1 MTSDQIISAMKRK
14 GYIVK
19 EDDSKPFNLN
29 IVGIRSSTQIPNSF
43 DDQMNVFW
51 KFNGNWNTRI
61 FPCTT
66 DPGTHWLRNPSSSLG
81 TGILKEGQ
89 WIDAYQIALH
99 QGKYKALCQR
109 KPVTLIRDFDLDN
122 QLDFY
127 APDLQNAIH
136 KQINNPG
143 EVIKEWYDMAG
154 KLLWREATG
163 LYGANIHRANENGQ
177 SILVDKW
184 SAACQVLQNRY
195 IFNPD
200 NNAVRVYE
208 FDYFMYL
215 MDKAAAIHG
224 NKFSYTLL
232 NQKDFVS
239 PFNTAL

>member
-1 MTSDQIISAMKRK
+1 MKRK
-14 GYIVK
+14 GYIIRD
-19 EDDSKPFNLN
+19 DDSKPFNVN
-29 IVGIRSSTQIPNSF
+29 IVGIRSATQTPNSF

-66 DPGTHWLRNPSSSLG
+66 DPGTYWLNHPSNPLG

-89 WIDAYQIALH
+89 WNDAFQIALH

-109 KPVTLIRDFDLDN
+109 SPLTVIRDFNLDN
-122 QLDFY
+122 KLDFY
-127 APDLQNAIH
+127 APDLSNKIH

-143 EVIKEWYDMAG
+143 EVINEWYDDSK
-154 KLLWREATG
+154 KLIWREATG
-163 LYGANIHRANENGQ
+163 LYGVNIHRASENGQ
-177 SILVDKW
+177 SIIVDKW

-200 NNAVRVYE
+200 NQAVKVFE
-208 FDYFMYL
+208 FDYFIYL
-215 MDKAAAIHG
+215 MDKAAEIHG

-232 NQKDFVS
+232 NQKDFIS
-239 PFNTAL
+239 SFNSAL